1 MAAADRRTAASLRV
15 GVLASTH
22 RSDGGIFQ
30 YGLSLVEALR
40 TLAARGAIAELVLV
54 DSGLGGLPAELAG
67 ATERVV
73 SLPRQGA
80 ARALAGPLARVVGAD
95 KLRSLWARV
104 LRHSAGGGPPV
115 PREAWRSALAT
126 AGVDV
131 VVYPAPTPVALQA
144 GVPFVVAIHDL
155 QHRLQPEF
163 EEVAAGGEAER
174 RDLLFGALSEHALAV
189 LADSE
194 VGGEDIRRFYGDR
207 IAAERV
213 TPLPFV
219 ALAHFDSVSGAEV
232 EAARARHGLKEP
244 YLFYPAQLWPHKNH
258 LRIVEAVARLR
269 GEGVPVEVAFTGS
282 PAPGPRATVH
292 RDLRRRAAELGVE
305 DAVHLLGELRGDEIA
320 PLYAGAVALVMP
332 TFFGPTNIP
341 VLEAWA
347 VGCPVITSDIRGI
360 REQTGD
366 AAVLVDP
373 RRVESIAEGIDR
385 VWRDESLRRRL
396 VDAGVARLAAW
407 DREAFARRLEEV
419 LARAA
424 PELAR
429 EPAL

>member
-1 MAAADRRTAASLRV
+1 MAAADRPAAASLRV

-40 TLAARGAIAELVLV
+40 SLAARGAIAELVLV
-54 DSGLGGLPAELAG
+54 DSGLGGLPDELAG
-67 ATERVV
+67 ATERIV
-73 SLPRQGA
+73 SLPRPGA
-80 ARALAGPLARVVGAD
+80 ARALAGPLAQLVGAD
-95 KLRSLWARV
+95 RLRSLWARV
-104 LRHSAGGGPPV
+104 LRHSAAGEGPPV
-115 PREAWRSALAT
+115 AREAWRSALAE
-126 AGVDV
+126 GRVDL

-163 EEVAAGGEAER
+163 TEVTAGGEGER
-174 RDLLFGALSEHALAV
+174 RELLFGALAEHALVV

-194 VGGEDIRRFYGDR
+194 VGCEDILRFYGDR
-207 IAAERV
+207 IDPQRVAA
-213 TPLPFV
+213 LPFV
-219 ALAHFDSVSGAEV
+219 ALARFDSVRTEDV
-232 EAARARHGLKEP
+232 EAVRVRHGLRTP

-258 LRIVEAVARLR
+258 LRIVEAIARVR
-269 GEGVPVEVAFTGS
+269 AEGAPLEVAFTGS
-282 PAPGPRATVH
+282 PAPGPRAAVH

-305 DAVHLLGELRGDEIA
+305 DAVHLLGELPGEEVA
-320 PLYAGAVALVMP
+320 PLYAGALALVMP

-373 RRVESIAEGIDR
+373 RSVESIAAGIAQ
-385 VWRDESLRRRL
+385 VWGDEALRRQL
-396 VDAGVARLAAW
+396 VESGLARLATW
-407 DREAFARRLEEV
+407 DRAAFANRLEEV
-419 LARAA
+419 LVRAA
-424 PELAR
+424 SELGQ
-429 EPAL
+429 

>member
-1 MAAADRRTAASLRV
+1 VAAADRRTAASLRV

-40 TLAARGAIAELVLV
+40 TLAARGAIAEVVLV
-54 DSGLGGLPAELAG
+54 DSGLGGLPDELVG
-67 ATERVV
+67 ASERIVA
-73 SLPRQGA
+73 LPRQGA
-80 ARALAGPLARVVGAD
+80 ARALAGPLTRIVGAGR
-95 KLRSLWARV
+95 LRSLWGRV
-104 LRHSAGGGPPV
+104 LRHSAAGGGEPV
-115 PREAWRSALAT
+115 PREAWRSALVD

-144 GVPFVVAIHDL
+144 GVSFVVAIHDL

-163 EEVAAGGEAER
+163 DEVTAGGEAER
-174 RDLLFGALSEHALAV
+174 RDVLFGALAEQALVV

-194 VGGEDIRRFYGDR
+194 VGCEDILRFYGDR
-207 IAAERV
+207 IAAERIA
-213 TPLPFV
+213 PLPFV
-219 ALAHFDSVSGAEV
+219 ALARFDSVGAAEV
-232 EAARARHGLKEP
+232 EAVREWHGLKAS

-258 LRIVEAVARLR
+258 VRIVEAVGRLR
-269 GEGVPVEVAFTGS
+269 ADGLPVEVAFTGS
-282 PAPGPRATVH
+282 PAPGPRAAVH
-292 RDLRRRAAELGVE
+292 RDLHRRAAELGIE
-305 DAVHLLGELRGDEIA
+305 DAVHLLGELPGDEVA

-373 RRVESIAEGIDR
+373 RSTESIAEGIAR
-385 VWRDESLRRRL
+385 VWQDEALRRRL
-396 VDAGVARLAAW
+396 IDAGHARLATW
-407 DREAFARRLEEV
+407 DRAAFANRLEEV
-419 LARAA
+419 LVRAA
-424 PELAR
+424 SELGQ
-429 EPAL
+429 